1 MIISSK
7 YSGQNMLQMII
18 SSKYSGQRLNAS
30 KNLSILFGLYVLL
43 RVILCGGNH
52 LNATIFT
59 WFNDA
64 RFFRKHNR

>member
-30 KNLSILFGLYVLL
+30 KNLSILFGLYVLFKSDPL
-43 RVILCGGNH
+43 
-52 LNATIFT
+52 
-59 WFNDA
+59 
-64 RFFRKHNR
+64 